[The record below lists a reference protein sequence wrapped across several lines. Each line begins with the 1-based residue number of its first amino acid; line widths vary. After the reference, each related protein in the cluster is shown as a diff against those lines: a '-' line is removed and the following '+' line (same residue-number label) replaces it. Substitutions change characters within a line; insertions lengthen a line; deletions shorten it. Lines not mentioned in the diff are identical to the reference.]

1 MLNRFLNRVLHIFTY
16 FEPKL
21 GMKLHPLSLRTSP
34 GTKPAAAAP
43 QAPGLQLCLT
53 FAPDPPGTKP
63 EAPMGLLV
71 IPNPFISVLNPLGQ
85 SLREKADNVGCGVG
99 LSQEEGV
106 IFYMFCDF

>member
-1 MLNRFLNRVLHIFTY
+1 
-16 FEPKL
+16 
-21 GMKLHPLSLRTSP
+21 MKLHPHPLGPPP

-85 SLREKADNVGCGVG
+85 SLREKAALVGWGDGFCPSRRG
-99 LSQEEGV
+99 LRAQNMALGTQNKALGAQNRALGA
-106 IFYMFCDF
+106 